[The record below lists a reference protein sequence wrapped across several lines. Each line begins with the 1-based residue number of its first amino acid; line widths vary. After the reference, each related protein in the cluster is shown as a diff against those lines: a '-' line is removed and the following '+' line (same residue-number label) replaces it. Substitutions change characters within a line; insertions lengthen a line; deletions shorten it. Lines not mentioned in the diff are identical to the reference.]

1 MVCLG
6 RPDRFNFLKAA
17 FHKLYLVYY
26 WILYFVLYIT
36 SEEVP
41 S

>member
-6 RPDRFNFLKAA
+6 RPDRFNFLKTA

-26 WILYFVLYIT
+26 WILYFVSYIT